1 MSFLETFKQNLK
13 HFFIQRVVSFSSAE
27 VSRPAPKFNS
37 YLVQSGSNI
46 GSSSTQNGSN
56 GAHIAPSGPLPP
68 PTTTHHN
75 VAGQSANQSR
85 GCNCSKSKCLK
96 LYCECF
102 RRGEYCAPNC
112 QCNNCHNREE
122 FNDLRQKAVRLAL
135 DRNEDAFK
143 VSYY

>member
-1 MSFLETFKQNLK
+1 M
-13 HFFIQRVVSFSSAE
+13 VSFSGSDVAR
-27 VSRPAPKFNS
+27 SGGGAKFNS
-37 YLVQSGSNI
+37 YLVQSGSN
-46 GSSSTQNGSN
+46 SALNGN

-68 PTTTHHN
+68 SSPAN
-75 VAGQSANQSR
+75 QNAAGQSANR
-85 GCNCSKSKCLK
+85 DKGCNCSKSKCLK

-143 VSYY
+143 VTTSHFKNF